1 MRISAGKC
9 WEDGLFA
16 RLFVGGLRLLKF
28 QVSTGSSI
36 MPQKKNPDPM
46 ELTRGKTARV
56 YGALMTLLTLC
67 KGLPQVTSQKP
78 WIYVNCSHGR

>member
-1 MRISAGKC
+1 
-9 WEDGLFA
+9 
-16 RLFVGGLRLLKF
+16 
-28 QVSTGSSI
+28 